1 MELLIKKLKAEVATL
16 RSQLLSSGISP

>member
-1 MELLIKKLKAEVATL
+1 MELLIKKLKEEVATL